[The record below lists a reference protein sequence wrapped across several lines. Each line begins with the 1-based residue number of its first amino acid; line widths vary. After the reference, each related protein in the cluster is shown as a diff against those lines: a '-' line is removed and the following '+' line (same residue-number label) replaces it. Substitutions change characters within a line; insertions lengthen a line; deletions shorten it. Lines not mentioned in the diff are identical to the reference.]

1 MEERAFIFLKSNNK
15 NIFVKLSFNEKD
27 LMRYM
32 FINFTN
38 GSLKWNLLN
47 DSLEI
52 KKIEK
57 KK

>member
-1 MEERAFIFLKSNNK
+1 
-15 NIFVKLSFNEKD
+15 
-27 LMRYM
+27 M

-57 KK
+57 KIKVNKKNYKNTFKIIKKNKYYFF